1 MVAMDRAAEVTFA
14 WALLHAA
21 RGFLDQTA
29 HSWLCAQLGAGETQV
44 VIRDLLTGFVSSSTA
59 LPRAIAPSLW
69 SWLDGFH
76 GSDAEADLRDI
87 AARLRLTEPGAADAA
102 TCGPV
107 ARLVARQTGRAA
119 DGFALML
126 VPPAL

>member
-21 RGFLDQTA
+21 RGFLDDTA
-29 HSWLCAQLGAGETQV
+29 YSWLCAQLGAGETQV
-44 VIRDLLTGFVSSSTA
+44 VIRDLLAGFVSSSTA
-59 LPRAIAPSLW
+59 LPGAIAPSLW

-76 GSDAEADLRDI
+76 GSDAEMDLRDI
-87 AARLRLTEPGAADAA
+87 AARLRMTEPGAADAA
-102 TCGPV
+102 TSGPA
-107 ARLVARQTGRAA
+107 ARLVARQTGRPA
-119 DGFALML
+119 DGFALVL

>member
-1 MVAMDRAAEVTFA
+1 MDRAAEVAFA

-21 RGFLDQTA
+21 RGFVDHSA
-29 HSWLCAQLGAGETQV
+29 YSWLCTKLGAGETQS
-44 VIRDLLTGFVSSSTA
+44 VIRDLLAGFVGSSTP
-59 LPRAIAPSLW
+59 LPAAIAPSLS
-69 SWLDGFH
+69 SWVDGFH
-76 GSDAEADLRDI
+76 GSDAEVDLRDI

-102 TCGPV
+102 TSGPA

-119 DGFALML
+119 DGFALVL